1 MNKILIAAAS
11 SGTGKTTV
19 TLGIMHALKKRG
31 MRVQPFKVGPDY
43 IDTNYHQAITGVAS
57 INLDSFLIDD
67 DAMLAALFE
76 KHGQSADI
84 SVIEGVMGL
93 FDGLGIDRDNSST
106 SFIAKCTKTP
116 VILVVDGK
124 AISTSAAAIVDGF
137 NRFDPELTI
146 AGVIINRVASENHF
160 SLIKGA
166 IERYTDVPVLGYL
179 PKNAAVALPERH
191 LGLVPKEEMTE
202 LETKWELLG
211 DLIVEHVDLDRLL
224 AISKTGAKLNVHPP
238 EIQVPDFSGVR
249 VAYALDA
256 AFHFYYQDNLDFIRS
271 TGATLI
277 PFSPLEEREVPDA
290 DFIYIGGGF
299 PEVFAERL
307 AKNKSMRESILAAHE
322 QGKPIYAECGG
333 LMYLGSSLEM
343 EAESYEMVGV
353 FDGVSKMTTRL
364 RKFGY
369 CIAEPLED
377 TLLGKKGTAI
387 RGHEFHH
394 SVFET
399 NEPTRMKLTKKR
411 DGEIVKEW
419 HGGYQKG
426 NTFASYLHI
435 HFYQNLSIITHMFGA
450 IER

>member
-11 SGTGKTTV
+11 SGAGKTTV

-31 MRVQPFKVGPDY
+31 LGVQPFKVGPDY

-76 KHGQSADI
+76 KHGESADI

-93 FDGLGIDRDNSST
+93 FDGLGVDRDNAST

-137 NRFDPELTI
+137 NRFDSELKI

-191 LGLVPKEEMTE
+191 LGLVPQEEMTE
-202 LETKWELLG
+202 LEAKWELLG
-211 DLIVEHVDLDRLL
+211 DLIAEHVDLDRLL
-224 AISKTGAKLNVHPP
+224 EISKSGEDLVGESLDITL
-238 EIQVPDFSGVR
+238 PDFSGFR

-256 AFHFYYQDNLDFIRS
+256 AFHFYYQDNLELIRS
-271 TGATLI
+271 TGAMMI
-277 PFSPLEEREVPDA
+277 PFSPLEDKEVPKA

-307 AKNKSMRESILAAHE
+307 AKNSTMRKSILAAHE
-322 QGKPIYAECGG
+322 KGIPIYAECGG
-333 LMYLGSSLEM
+333 LMYLGSALEM
-343 EAESYEMVGV
+343 NDAQYEMVGV
-353 FDGVSKMTTRL
+353 FSGISKMTTRL

-369 CIAEPLED
+369 CTAEPLEN
-377 TLLGKKGTAI
+377 TLIGKKGTAI

-399 NEPTRMKLTKKR
+399 TETPCLQLSKKR

-419 HGGYQKG
+419 QGGYQKG

-435 HFYQNLSIITHMFGA
+435 HFYQNPAILMQMFGA
-450 IER
+450 ARR

>member
-31 MRVQPFKVGPDY
+31 LRVQPFKVGPDY

-211 DLIVEHVDLDRLL
+211 DLIAEHVDLDRLL
-224 AISKTGAKLNVHPP
+224 AISKTGAKLTVHPP
-238 EIQVPDFSGVR
+238 EIQVPDFSGMR

-256 AFHFYYQDNLDFIRS
+256 AFHFYYQDNLDLIRS

-277 PFSPLEEREVPDA
+277 PFSPPEEREVPDA

-299 PEVFAERL
+299 PEVFAEQL

>member
-31 MRVQPFKVGPDY
+31 LRVQPFKVGPDY

-179 PKNAAVALPERH
+179 PKNVAVALPERH
-191 LGLVPKEEMTE
+191 LGLVPQEEMTE
-202 LETKWELLG
+202 LEVKWELLG
-211 DLIVEHVDLDRLL
+211 DLIAEHVDLDRLL
-224 AISKTGAKLNVHPP
+224 AISKTGAKLTVHPP
-238 EIQVPDFSGVR
+238 EIQVPDFSGMR

-256 AFHFYYQDNLDFIRS
+256 AFHFYYQDNLDLIRS

-299 PEVFAERL
+299 PEVFAEQL

-411 DGEIVKEW
+411 DGETVKEW

>member
-11 SGTGKTTV
+11 SGAGKTTV

-31 MRVQPFKVGPDY
+31 LRVQPFKVGPDY

-67 DAMLAALFE
+67 DAMLAALFQ
-76 KHGQSADI
+76 KHGETADI

-93 FDGLGIDRDNSST
+93 FDGLGIDRDNAST

-137 NRFDPELTI
+137 NRFDPELEI

-191 LGLVPKEEMTE
+191 LGLVPQEEMTE
-202 LETKWELLG
+202 LEAKWELLG
-211 DLIVEHVDLDRLL
+211 DLIAEHVDLERLL
-224 AISKTGAKLNVHPP
+224 EISKASEELVGESLDIVL
-238 EIQVPDFSGVR
+238 PDFSGLR
-249 VAYALDA
+249 VAYALDE
-256 AFHFYYQDNLDFIRS
+256 AFHFYYQDNLELIRS

-277 PFSPLEEREVPDA
+277 PFSPLEDMEVPEA

-307 AKNKSMRESILAAHE
+307 AKNSTMRESILATHE
-322 QGKPIYAECGG
+322 KGIPIYAECGG
-333 LMYLGSSLEM
+333 LMYLGSELEM
-343 EAESYEMVGV
+343 DDTQYEMVGV
-353 FDGVSKMTTRL
+353 FSGISKMTTRL

-369 CIAEPLED
+369 CTATPNTD
-377 TLLGKKGTAI
+377 TLIGKKGSAI

-399 NEPTRMKLTKKR
+399 TETPCLELSKKR

-435 HFYQNLSIITHMFGA
+435 HFYQNPAILIHMFGA
-450 IER
+450 VRR

>member
-31 MRVQPFKVGPDY
+31 LRVQPFKVGPDY

-211 DLIVEHVDLDRLL
+211 DLIAEHVDLDRLL
-224 AISKTGAKLNVHPP
+224 VISKTGAKLTVHPP
-238 EIQVPDFSGVR
+238 EIQVPDFSGMR

-256 AFHFYYQDNLDFIRS
+256 AFHFYYQDNLDLIRS

-299 PEVFAERL
+299 PEVFAEQL

-343 EAESYEMVGV
+343 EAESYEMVGI

-419 HGGYQKG
+419 HGCYQKG

>member
-11 SGTGKTTV
+11 SGTGKTTI
-19 TLGIMHALKKRG
+19 TLGILHALKKRG
-31 MRVQPFKVGPDY
+31 LRVQPFKVGPDY

-67 DAMLAALFE
+67 DEMLATLFQ
-76 KHGQSADI
+76 KHGESADI

-93 FDGLGIDRDNSST
+93 FDGLGIDRDNAST
-106 SFIAKCTKTP
+106 SFVAKCTKTP

-211 DLIVEHVDLDRLL
+211 DLIAEHVDLDRLL
-224 AISKTGAKLNVHPP
+224 AISKTGAKLTVHPP
-238 EIQVPDFSGVR
+238 EIQVPDFSGMR

-256 AFHFYYQDNLDFIRS
+256 AFHFYYQDNLDLIRS

-299 PEVFAERL
+299 PEVFAEQL

-411 DGEIVKEW
+411 DGETVKEW

-435 HFYQNLSIITHMFGA
+435 HFYQNLAMITHMFGA

>member
-11 SGTGKTTV
+11 SGAGKTTV
-19 TLGIMHALKKRG
+19 TLGIMHALRKRG
-31 MRVQPFKVGPDY
+31 LRVQPFKVGPDY

-67 DAMLAALFE
+67 DAVLAALFQ
-76 KHGQSADI
+76 KHGETADI

-93 FDGLGIDRDNSST
+93 FDGLGIDRDNAST

-137 NRFDPELTI
+137 NRFDPELKI

-179 PKNAAVALPERH
+179 PKNVAVALPERH
-191 LGLVPKEEMTE
+191 LGLVPQEEMTE

-211 DLIVEHVDLDRLL
+211 DLIAEHVDLERLL
-224 AISKTGAKLNVHPP
+224 EISKSSEDLVGESLDIAL
-238 EIQVPDFSGVR
+238 PDFSGLR

-256 AFHFYYQDNLDFIRS
+256 AFHFYYQDNLELIRS

-277 PFSPLEEREVPDA
+277 PFSPLEDKEVPKA

-307 AKNKSMRESILAAHE
+307 ARNKSMRKSILAAHE
-322 QGKPIYAECGG
+322 RCVPIYAECGG
-333 LMYLGSSLEM
+333 LMYFGSHLEM
-343 EAESYEMVGV
+343 DDTQYEMVGI
-353 FDGVSKMTTRL
+353 FSGISKMTTRL

-369 CIAEPLED
+369 CTATPSTD
-377 TLLGKKGTAI
+377 TLIGKKGSAI

-394 SVFET
+394 SIFET
-399 NEPTRMKLTKKR
+399 TETPCLELSKKR

-419 HGGYQKG
+419 LGGYQKG

-435 HFYQNLSIITHMFGA
+435 HFYQNPAILVQMFRSA
-450 IER
+450 RR

>member
-31 MRVQPFKVGPDY
+31 LRVQPFKVGPDY

-211 DLIVEHVDLDRLL
+211 DLIAEHVDLDRLL
-224 AISKTGAKLNVHPP
+224 AISKTGAKLTVHPP
-238 EIQVPDFSGVR
+238 EIQVPDFSGMR

-299 PEVFAERL
+299 PEVFAEQL

-426 NTFASYLHI
+426 KTFASYLHI

>member
-11 SGTGKTTV
+11 SGAGKTTV

-31 MRVQPFKVGPDY
+31 LGVQPFKVGPDY

-67 DAMLAALFE
+67 DALLAALFE
-76 KHGQSADI
+76 KHGESADI

-93 FDGLGIDRDNSST
+93 FDGLGIDRDNAST

-137 NRFDPELTI
+137 NRFDPELKI

-179 PKNAAVALPERH
+179 PKNVAVALPERH
-191 LGLVPKEEMTE
+191 LGLVPQEEMTE
-202 LETKWELLG
+202 LEAKWELLG
-211 DLIVEHVDLDRLL
+211 DLITEHVDLDQLL
-224 AISKTGAKLNVHPP
+224 EISKSGEDLVGESLDITLPN
-238 EIQVPDFSGVR
+238 FSGFR

-256 AFHFYYQDNLDFIRS
+256 AFHFYYQDNLELIRS
-271 TGATLI
+271 TGAMLI
-277 PFSPLEEREVPDA
+277 PFSPLEDKEVPKA

-299 PEVFAERL
+299 PEVFADRL
-307 AKNKSMRESILAAHE
+307 AKNSTMRKSILAAHE
-322 QGKPIYAECGG
+322 KGIPIYAECGG
-333 LMYLGSSLEM
+333 LMYLGSALEM
-343 EAESYEMVGV
+343 NDAQYEMVGV
-353 FDGVSKMTTRL
+353 FSGISKMTTRL

-369 CIAEPLED
+369 CTAEPLED
-377 TLLGKKGTAI
+377 TLIGKKGTAI
-387 RGHEFHH
+387 CGHEFHH
-394 SVFET
+394 SIFET
-399 NEPTRMKLTKKR
+399 TETPCLQLSKKR
-411 DGEIVKEW
+411 DGEIVKAW
-419 HGGYQKG
+419 QGGYQKG

-435 HFYQNLSIITHMFGA
+435 HFYQNPAILMQMFGA
-450 IER
+450 ARR

>member
-11 SGTGKTTV
+11 SGAGKTTV
-19 TLGIMHALKKRG
+19 TLGIMHALRKRG
-31 MRVQPFKVGPDY
+31 LRVQPFKVGPDY

-67 DAMLAALFE
+67 DAMLAALFQ
-76 KHGQSADI
+76 KHGESADI

-93 FDGLGIDRDNSST
+93 FDGLGIDRDNAST

-137 NRFDPELTI
+137 NRFDPELKI

-179 PKNAAVALPERH
+179 PKNVAVALPERH
-191 LGLVPKEEMTE
+191 LGLVPQEEMTE

-211 DLIVEHVDLDRLL
+211 DLIAEHVDLERLL
-224 AISKTGAKLNVHPP
+224 EISKSSEDLVGESLDIAL
-238 EIQVPDFSGVR
+238 PDFSGLR

-256 AFHFYYQDNLDFIRS
+256 AFHFYYQDNLELIRS

-277 PFSPLEEREVPDA
+277 PFSPLEDKEVPKA

-307 AKNKSMRESILAAHE
+307 ARNKSMRKSILAAHE
-322 QGKPIYAECGG
+322 RCVPIYAECGG
-333 LMYLGSSLEM
+333 LMYLGSHLEM
-343 EAESYEMVGV
+343 DDAQYEMVGI
-353 FDGVSKMTTRL
+353 FSGISKMTTRL

-369 CIAEPLED
+369 CTATPSTD
-377 TLLGKKGTAI
+377 TLIGKKGSAI

-394 SVFET
+394 SIFET
-399 NEPTRMKLTKKR
+399 TETPCLELSKKR

-419 HGGYQKG
+419 LGGYQKG

-435 HFYQNLSIITHMFGA
+435 HFYQNPAILVQMFRSA
-450 IER
+450 QR

>member
-11 SGTGKTTV
+11 SGAGKTTV

-31 MRVQPFKVGPDY
+31 LRVQPFKVGPDY

-67 DAMLAALFE
+67 DAMLAALFQ
-76 KHGQSADI
+76 KHGETADI

-93 FDGLGIDRDNSST
+93 FDGLGIDRDNAST

-137 NRFDPELTI
+137 NRFDPELKI

-166 IERYTDVPVLGYL
+166 IECYTDVPVLGYL

-191 LGLVPKEEMTE
+191 LGLVPQEEMTE
-202 LETKWELLG
+202 LEAKWELLG
-211 DLIVEHVDLDRLL
+211 DLIAEHVDLERLL
-224 AISKTGAKLNVHPP
+224 EISKSSEDLVGESLDIAM
-238 EIQVPDFSGVR
+238 PDFSGFQ

-256 AFHFYYQDNLDFIRS
+256 AFHFYYQDNLELIRS

-277 PFSPLEEREVPDA
+277 PFSPLEDMEVPEA

-307 AKNKSMRESILAAHE
+307 AKNGTMRESILAAHE
-322 QGKPIYAECGG
+322 KGIPIYAECGG
-333 LMYLGSSLEM
+333 LMYLGSALEM
-343 EAESYEMVGV
+343 DDTQYDMVGV
-353 FDGVSKMTTRL
+353 FSGISKMTTRL

-369 CIAEPLED
+369 CTAEPLKD
-377 TLLGKKGTAI
+377 TLIGKKGTAI

-399 NEPTRMKLTKKR
+399 TKTPCLKLSKKR

-419 HGGYQKG
+419 QGGYQKG

-435 HFYQNLSIITHMFGA
+435 HFYQNPAILTQMFGA
-450 IER
+450 ARR

>member
-31 MRVQPFKVGPDY
+31 LRVQPFKVGPDY

-224 AISKTGAKLNVHPP
+224 AISKTGANLTVHPP
-238 EIQVPDFSGVR
+238 EIQVPDFLGMR

>member
-31 MRVQPFKVGPDY
+31 LRVQPFKVGPDY

-224 AISKTGAKLNVHPP
+224 AISKTGAKLTVHPP
-238 EIQVPDFSGVR
+238 EIQVPDFSGMR

-256 AFHFYYQDNLDFIRS
+256 AFHFYYQDNLDLIRS

-299 PEVFAERL
+299 PEVFAEQL

>member
-31 MRVQPFKVGPDY
+31 LRVQPFKVGPDY

-211 DLIVEHVDLDRLL
+211 DLIAEHVDLDRLL
-224 AISKTGAKLNVHPP
+224 AISKTGVKLTVHPP
-238 EIQVPDFSGVR
+238 EIQVPDFSGMR

-256 AFHFYYQDNLDFIRS
+256 AFHFYYQDNLDLIRS

-299 PEVFAERL
+299 PEVFAEQL

>member
-31 MRVQPFKVGPDY
+31 LRVQPFKVGPDY

-179 PKNAAVALPERH
+179 PKNVAVALPERH
-191 LGLVPKEEMTE
+191 LGLVPQEEMTE
-202 LETKWELLG
+202 LEVKWELLG
-211 DLIVEHVDLDRLL
+211 DLIAEHVDLDRLL
-224 AISKTGAKLNVHPP
+224 AISKTGAKLTVHPP
-238 EIQVPDFSGVR
+238 EIQVPDFSGMR

-343 EAESYEMVGV
+343 EAESYE
-353 FDGVSKMTTRL
+353 
-364 RKFGY
+364 
-369 CIAEPLED
+369 
-377 TLLGKKGTAI
+377 
-387 RGHEFHH
+387 
-394 SVFET
+394 
-399 NEPTRMKLTKKR
+399 
-411 DGEIVKEW
+411 
-419 HGGYQKG
+419 
-426 NTFASYLHI
+426 
-435 HFYQNLSIITHMFGA
+435 
-450 IER
+450 

>member
-11 SGTGKTTV
+11 SGAGKTTV

-31 MRVQPFKVGPDY
+31 LGVQPFKVGPDY

-67 DAMLAALFE
+67 DALLAALFE
-76 KHGQSADI
+76 KHGESADI

-93 FDGLGIDRDNSST
+93 FDGLGIDRDNAST

-137 NRFDPELTI
+137 NRFDPELKI

-179 PKNAAVALPERH
+179 PKNVAVALPERH
-191 LGLVPKEEMTE
+191 LGLVPQEEMTE
-202 LETKWELLG
+202 LEAKWELLG
-211 DLIVEHVDLDRLL
+211 DLIAEHVDLDQLL
-224 AISKTGAKLNVHPP
+224 EISKSGEDLVGESQDITL
-238 EIQVPDFSGVR
+238 PDFSGLR

-256 AFHFYYQDNLDFIRS
+256 AFHFYYQDNLELIRS
-271 TGATLI
+271 TGAMLI
-277 PFSPLEEREVPDA
+277 PFSPLEDKEVPKA

-299 PEVFAERL
+299 PEVFADRL
-307 AKNKSMRESILAAHE
+307 AKNSTMRKSILAAHE
-322 QGKPIYAECGG
+322 KGIPIYAECGG
-333 LMYLGSSLEM
+333 LMYLGSALEM
-343 EAESYEMVGV
+343 NDAQYEMVGV
-353 FDGVSKMTTRL
+353 FSGISKMTTRL

-369 CIAEPLED
+369 CTAEPLED
-377 TLLGKKGTAI
+377 TLIGKKGTAI

-399 NEPTRMKLTKKR
+399 TETPCLQLSKKR
-411 DGEIVKEW
+411 DGEIVKAW
-419 HGGYQKG
+419 QGGYQKG

-435 HFYQNLSIITHMFGA
+435 HFYQNPAILMQMFGA
-450 IER
+450 ARR

>member
-31 MRVQPFKVGPDY
+31 LRVQPFKVGPDY

-211 DLIVEHVDLDRLL
+211 DLIAEHVDLDRLL
-224 AISKTGAKLNVHPP
+224 AISKTGAKLTVHPP
-238 EIQVPDFSGVR
+238 EIQVPDFSGMR

-256 AFHFYYQDNLDFIRS
+256 AFHFYYQDNLDLIRS

-299 PEVFAERL
+299 PEVFAEQL

-426 NTFASYLHI
+426 
-435 HFYQNLSIITHMFGA
+435 
-450 IER
+450 

>member
-11 SGTGKTTV
+11 SGAGKTTV

-31 MRVQPFKVGPDY
+31 LGVQPFKVGPDY

-67 DAMLAALFE
+67 DALLAALFE
-76 KHGQSADI
+76 KHGESADI

-93 FDGLGIDRDNSST
+93 FDGLGIDRDNAST

-137 NRFDPELTI
+137 NRFDPELKI

-191 LGLVPKEEMTE
+191 LGLVPQEEMTE
-202 LETKWELLG
+202 LEAKWELLG
-211 DLIVEHVDLDRLL
+211 DLITEHVDLDQLL
-224 AISKTGAKLNVHPP
+224 EISKSGEDLVGESLDITLPN
-238 EIQVPDFSGVR
+238 FSGFR

-256 AFHFYYQDNLDFIRS
+256 AFHFYYQDNLELIRS
-271 TGATLI
+271 TGAMLI
-277 PFSPLEEREVPDA
+277 PFSPLEDKEVPKA

-299 PEVFAERL
+299 PEVFADRL
-307 AKNKSMRESILAAHE
+307 AKNSTMRKSILAAHE
-322 QGKPIYAECGG
+322 KGIPIYAECGG
-333 LMYLGSSLEM
+333 LMYLGSALEM
-343 EAESYEMVGV
+343 NDAQYEMVGV
-353 FDGVSKMTTRL
+353 FSGISKMTTRL

-369 CIAEPLED
+369 CTAKPLED
-377 TLLGKKGTAI
+377 MLIGKKGTEI

-399 NEPTRMKLTKKR
+399 TEMPCLQLSKKR
-411 DGEIVKEW
+411 DGEIVKAW
-419 HGGYQKG
+419 QGGYQKG

-435 HFYQNLSIITHMFGA
+435 HFYQNPAILMQMFGA
-450 IER
+450 ARR

>member
-11 SGTGKTTV
+11 SGAGKTTV

-31 MRVQPFKVGPDY
+31 LGVQPFKVGPDY

-67 DAMLAALFE
+67 DALLAALFE
-76 KHGQSADI
+76 KHGESADI

-93 FDGLGIDRDNSST
+93 FDGLGIDRDNAST

-137 NRFDPELTI
+137 NRFDPELKI

-191 LGLVPKEEMTE
+191 LGLVPQEEMTE
-202 LETKWELLG
+202 LEAKWELLG
-211 DLIVEHVDLDRLL
+211 DLITEHVDLDQLL
-224 AISKTGAKLNVHPP
+224 EISKSGEDLVGESLDITLPN
-238 EIQVPDFSGVR
+238 FSGFR

-256 AFHFYYQDNLDFIRS
+256 AFHFYYQDNLELIRS
-271 TGATLI
+271 TGAMLI
-277 PFSPLEEREVPDA
+277 PFSPLEDKEVPKA

-299 PEVFAERL
+299 PEVFADQL
-307 AKNKSMRESILAAHE
+307 AKNSTMRKSVLAAHE
-322 QGKPIYAECGG
+322 KGIPIYAECGG
-333 LMYLGSSLEM
+333 LMYLGSALEM
-343 EAESYEMVGV
+343 NDAQYEMVGI
-353 FDGVSKMTTRL
+353 FSGISKMTTRL

-369 CIAEPLED
+369 CTAEPLED
-377 TLLGKKGTAI
+377 TLIGKKGTAI

-394 SVFET
+394 SIFET
-399 NEPTRMKLTKKR
+399 TETPCLQLSKKR
-411 DGEIVKEW
+411 DGEIVKAW
-419 HGGYQKG
+419 QGGYQKG

-435 HFYQNLSIITHMFGA
+435 HFYQNPAILMQMFGA
-450 IER
+450 ARR

>member
-31 MRVQPFKVGPDY
+31 LRVQPFKVGPDY

-179 PKNAAVALPERH
+179 PKNVAVALPERH
-191 LGLVPKEEMTE
+191 LGLVPQEEMTE
-202 LETKWELLG
+202 LEVKWELLG
-211 DLIVEHVDLDRLL
+211 DLIAEHVDLDRLL
-224 AISKTGAKLNVHPP
+224 AISKTGAKLTVHPP
-238 EIQVPDFSGVR
+238 EIQVPDFSGMR

-256 AFHFYYQDNLDFIRS
+256 AFHFYYQDNLDLIRS

-299 PEVFAERL
+299 PEVFAEQL

-419 HGGYQKG
+419 RGGYQKG

>member
-31 MRVQPFKVGPDY
+31 LRVQPFKVGPDY

-299 PEVFAERL
+299 PEIFAERL

>member
-31 MRVQPFKVGPDY
+31 LRVQPFKVGPDY

-211 DLIVEHVDLDRLL
+211 DMIAEHVDLDRLL

-238 EIQVPDFSGVR
+238 EIQVPDFSGMR

-299 PEVFAERL
+299 PEVFAEQL
-307 AKNKSMRESILAAHE
+307 AKNKSMRESILVAHE

-399 NEPTRMKLTKKR
+399 NEPTRTKLTKKR

>member
-1 MNKILIAAAS
+1 MNKILFAAAS
-11 SGTGKTTV
+11 SGTGKTTI
-19 TLGIMHALKKRG
+19 TLGVMHALKKRG
-31 MRVQPFKVGPDY
+31 LRIQPFKVGPDY

-67 DAMLAALFE
+67 DTMLATLFQ
-76 KHGQSADI
+76 KHGESADI

-93 FDGLGIDRDNSST
+93 FDGLGIDRDNAST

-137 NRFDPELTI
+137 NRFDPELAI

-166 IERYTDVPVLGYL
+166 IECYTDVPVLGYL

-191 LGLVPKEEMTE
+191 LGLVPQEEMTE

-211 DLIVEHVDLDRLL
+211 DLITKHVDLDRLL
-224 AISKTGAKLNVHPP
+224 EISKSSANLMIPPAKIKL
-238 EIQVPDFSGVR
+238 PDFSGLR
-249 VAYALDA
+249 VAYALDE
-256 AFHFYYQDNLDFIRS
+256 AFHFYYQDNLDLIRS
-271 TGATLI
+271 TGAVLI
-277 PFSPLEEREVPDA
+277 PFSPLAESEVPEA
-290 DFIYIGGGF
+290 DLIYIGGGF

-307 AKNKSMRESILAAHE
+307 AKNKAMRESILAVHE
-322 QGKPIYAECGG
+322 KGKPIYAECGG
-333 LMYLGSSLEM
+333 LMYLGSSLEV
-343 EAESYEMVGV
+343 EDESYEMVGV
-353 FDGVSKMTTRL
+353 FDGVSKMTARL

-399 NEPTRMKLTKKR
+399 TEKACMKLSKKR

-419 HGGYQKG
+419 RGGYQKG

-435 HFYQNLSIITHMFGA
+435 HFYQNPAILMQMFGA
-450 IER
+450 VKR

>member
-11 SGTGKTTV
+11 SGTGKTTI

-31 MRVQPFKVGPDY
+31 LRVQPFKVGPDY

-211 DLIVEHVDLDRLL
+211 DLIAEHVDLDRLL
-224 AISKTGAKLNVHPP
+224 AISKTGAKLTVHPP
-238 EIQVPDFSGVR
+238 EIQVPDFSGMR

-419 HGGYQKG
+419 HGGYQK
-426 NTFASYLHI
+426 
-435 HFYQNLSIITHMFGA
+435 
-450 IER
+450 R

>member
-1 MNKILIAAAS
+1 MGLVKRLSRLA
-11 SGTGKTTV
+11 
-19 TLGIMHALKKRG
+19 LCMHLKRG
-31 MRVQPFKVGPDY
+31 LRVQPFKVGPDY

-202 LETKWELLG
+202 LETKWEVLG
-211 DLIVEHVDLDRLL
+211 DLIAEHVDLDRLL
-224 AISKTGAKLNVHPP
+224 AISKTGAKLTVHPP
-238 EIQVPDFSGVR
+238 EIQVPDFSGMR

-307 AKNKSMRESILAAHE
+307 AKNKSMHESILAAHE

-377 TLLGKKGTAI
+377 TLLGKKGQLFAVMNFI
-387 RGHEFHH
+387 ILF
-394 SVFET
+394 
-399 NEPTRMKLTKKR
+399 LKR
-411 DGEIVKEW
+411 
-419 HGGYQKG
+419 
-426 NTFASYLHI
+426 
-435 HFYQNLSIITHMFGA
+435 QNRHV
-450 IER
+450 

>member
-31 MRVQPFKVGPDY
+31 LRVQPFKVGPDY

-211 DLIVEHVDLDRLL
+211 DLIAEHVDLDRLL
-224 AISKTGAKLNVHPP
+224 AISKTGAELTVRPP
-238 EIQVPDFSGVR
+238 EIQVPDFSGMR

-277 PFSPLEEREVPDA
+277 PFSPLEEKEVPDA

-353 FDGVSKMTTRL
+353 FDGASKMTTRL

-377 TLLGKKGTAI
+377 TLLGKKGTTI

-399 NEPTRMKLTKKR
+399 AEPTRMKLTKKR

-419 HGGYQKG
+419 YGGYQKG

-435 HFYQNLSIITHMFGA
+435 HFYQNLSMITHMFGA

>member
-31 MRVQPFKVGPDY
+31 LRVQPFKVGPDY

-211 DLIVEHVDLDRLL
+211 DLIAEHIDLDRLL
-224 AISKTGAKLNVHPP
+224 AISKTGAELTVHPP
-238 EIQVPDFSGVR
+238 EIQVPDFSGMR

-290 DFIYIGGGF
+290 DVIYIGGGF
-299 PEVFAERL
+299 PEVFAEQL

-322 QGKPIYAECGG
+322 LGKPIYAECGG

-353 FDGVSKMTTRL
+353 FDGISKMTTRL

-369 CIAEPLED
+369 CTAEPLED

-394 SVFET
+394 SVVET
-399 NEPTRMKLTKKR
+399 TEPTRMKLTKKR

-419 HGGYQKG
+419 YGGYQKG

>member
-106 SFIAKCTKTP
+106 SFIAKCTKTS

>member
-11 SGTGKTTV
+11 SGAGKTTV

-31 MRVQPFKVGPDY
+31 LRVQPFKVGPDY

-67 DAMLAALFE
+67 DAMLAALFQ
-76 KHGQSADI
+76 KHGESADI

-93 FDGLGIDRDNSST
+93 FDGLGIDRDNAST

-137 NRFDPELTI
+137 NRFDPELEI

-191 LGLVPKEEMTE
+191 LGLVPQEEMTE
-202 LETKWELLG
+202 LEAKWELLG
-211 DLIVEHVDLDRLL
+211 DLIAEHVDLERLL
-224 AISKTGAKLNVHPP
+224 EISKASEELVGESLDIVL
-238 EIQVPDFSGVR
+238 PDFSGLR

-256 AFHFYYQDNLDFIRS
+256 AFHFYYQDNLELIRS

-277 PFSPLEEREVPDA
+277 PFSPLEDMEVPEA

-307 AKNKSMRESILAAHE
+307 AKNSTMRESILAEHE
-322 QGKPIYAECGG
+322 KGIPIYAECGG
-333 LMYLGSSLEM
+333 LMYLGSALEM
-343 EAESYEMVGV
+343 DDTQYEMVGV
-353 FDGVSKMTTRL
+353 FSGISKMTTRL

-369 CIAEPLED
+369 CTATPNTE
-377 TLLGKKGTAI
+377 TLIGKKGSAI

-399 NEPTRMKLTKKR
+399 TETPCLELSKKR

-435 HFYQNLSIITHMFGA
+435 HFYQNPAILIHMFGA
-450 IER
+450 VRR

>member
-11 SGTGKTTV
+11 SGAGKTTV
-19 TLGIMHALKKRG
+19 TIGIMQALKKRG
-31 MRVQPFKVGPDY
+31 LAVQPFKVGPDY

-67 DAMLAALFE
+67 DEMLASLFQ
-76 KHGQSADI
+76 KHGESADI

-93 FDGLGIDRDNSST
+93 FDGLGTDRDNAST

-137 NRFDPELTI
+137 NRFDPELKI

-179 PKNAAVALPERH
+179 PKNAEVALPERH
-191 LGLVPKEEMTE
+191 LGLVPQEEMTE
-202 LETKWELLG
+202 RETKWELLS
-211 DLIVEHVDLDRLL
+211 DLITTHMDLDKLL
-224 AISKTGAKLNVHPP
+224 EISKSSENLSTSKAQM
-238 EIQVPDFSGVR
+238 QVADFSGLR

-256 AFHFYYQDNLDFIRS
+256 AFHFYYQDNLDLIHS
-271 TGATLI
+271 TGAELI
-277 PFSPLEEREVPDA
+277 PFSPLEDNEVPEA

-299 PEVFAERL
+299 PEIFAKQL
-307 AKNKSMRESILAAHE
+307 HDNKSMRNSILTAHE
-322 QGKPIYAECGG
+322 KGIPIYAECGG

-343 EAESYEMVGV
+343 EGKEYEMVGV
-353 FDGVSKMTTRL
+353 FNGISKMTTRL

-369 CIAEPLED
+369 CIAEPLEE
-377 TLLGKKGTAI
+377 TLIGQKGMPI

-399 NEPTRMKLTKKR
+399 TETACMKLSKKR

-419 HGGYQKG
+419 RGGYQKG

-435 HFYQNLSIITHMFGA
+435 HFYQNPAILMQMFGA
-450 IER
+450 VKR

>member
-31 MRVQPFKVGPDY
+31 LRVQPFKVGPDY

-137 NRFDPELTI
+137 NRFDPELII

-211 DLIVEHVDLDRLL
+211 DLIAEHVDLDRLL
-224 AISKTGAKLNVHPP
+224 AISKTGAKLTVHPP
-238 EIQVPDFSGVR
+238 EIQVPDFSGMR

-256 AFHFYYQDNLDFIRS
+256 AFHFYYQDNLDLIRS

-299 PEVFAERL
+299 PEVFAEQL

>member
-31 MRVQPFKVGPDY
+31 LRVQPFKVGPDY

-179 PKNAAVALPERH
+179 PKNVAVALPERH
-191 LGLVPKEEMTE
+191 LGLVPQEEMTE
-202 LETKWELLG
+202 LEVKWELLG
-211 DLIVEHVDLDRLL
+211 DLIAEHVDLDRLL
-224 AISKTGAKLNVHPP
+224 AISKTGAKLTVHPP
-238 EIQVPDFSGVR
+238 EIQVPDFSGMR

-353 FDGVSKMTTRL
+353 FDGVSKMTTGL

-377 TLLGKKGTAI
+377 TLLGKKGQLFAVMNFI
-387 RGHEFHH
+387 ILFLKR
-394 SVFET
+394 T
-399 NEPTRMKLTKKR
+399 NQH
-411 DGEIVKEW
+411 V
-419 HGGYQKG
+419 
-426 NTFASYLHI
+426 
-435 HFYQNLSIITHMFGA
+435 
-450 IER
+450 

>member
-11 SGTGKTTV
+11 SGAGKTTV

-31 MRVQPFKVGPDY
+31 LRVQPFKVGPDY

-76 KHGQSADI
+76 KHGESADI

-93 FDGLGIDRDNSST
+93 FDGLGIDRDNAST
-106 SFIAKCTKTP
+106 SFIAKCTKTQ

-124 AISTSAAAIVDGF
+124 AVSTSAAAIVDGF
-137 NRFDPELTI
+137 NRFDPELKI

-191 LGLVPKEEMTE
+191 LGLVPQEEMTE
-202 LETKWELLG
+202 LEAKWELLG
-211 DLIVEHVDLDRLL
+211 DLIAEHVDLDRLL
-224 AISKTGAKLNVHPP
+224 EISKSGEDLVGESLDITL
-238 EIQVPDFSGVR
+238 PDFSGLR

-256 AFHFYYQDNLDFIRS
+256 AFHFYYQDNLELIRS
-271 TGATLI
+271 TGAMLI
-277 PFSPLEEREVPDA
+277 PFSPLEDKEVPKA

-307 AKNKSMRESILAAHE
+307 AKNSTMRKSILAAHE
-322 QGKPIYAECGG
+322 KGIPIYAECGG
-333 LMYLGSSLEM
+333 LMYLGSALEM
-343 EAESYEMVGV
+343 NDAQYEMVGV
-353 FDGVSKMTTRL
+353 FSGISKMTTRL

-369 CIAEPLED
+369 CTAKPLED
-377 TLLGKKGTAI
+377 TLIGKKGTAI

-399 NEPTRMKLTKKR
+399 TETPCLQLSKKR

-419 HGGYQKG
+419 QGGYQKG

-435 HFYQNLSIITHMFGA
+435 HFYQNPAILMHMFEA
-450 IER
+450 ARR

>member
-11 SGTGKTTV
+11 SGTGKTTI

-31 MRVQPFKVGPDY
+31 LRVQPFKVGPDY

-67 DAMLAALFE
+67 DAMLATLFQ
-76 KHGQSADI
+76 KHGESADI

-93 FDGLGIDRDNSST
+93 FDGLGIDRDNAST
-106 SFIAKCTKTP
+106 SFVAKCTKTP

-211 DLIVEHVDLDRLL
+211 DLIAEHVDLDRLL
-224 AISKTGAKLNVHPP
+224 AISKTGAKLTVHPP
-238 EIQVPDFSGVR
+238 EIQVPDFSGMR

-411 DGEIVKEW
+411 DGETVKEW

-435 HFYQNLSIITHMFGA
+435 HFYQNLAMITHMFGA